1 MSDAVNG
8 LMNVFKLGKKNT
20 IYNVGNNYEPISIMK
35 LSKKVI
41 KFSKLKG
48 KVKKIKF
55 ENSDRSKEREINKRI
70 PDINLIK
77 IHTNYKPMVSIKEGI
92 IGILKQKKIL
102 R

>member
-1 MSDAVNG
+1 M
-8 LMNVFKLGKKNT
+8 
-20 IYNVGNNYEPISIMK
+20 GNNLEPISIMN

-48 KVKKIKF
+48 KVEKIKF

-70 PDINLIK
+70 PDIKLIK
-77 IHTNYKPMVSIKEGI
+77 QHTNYKPMISIKEGI

-102 R
+102 K